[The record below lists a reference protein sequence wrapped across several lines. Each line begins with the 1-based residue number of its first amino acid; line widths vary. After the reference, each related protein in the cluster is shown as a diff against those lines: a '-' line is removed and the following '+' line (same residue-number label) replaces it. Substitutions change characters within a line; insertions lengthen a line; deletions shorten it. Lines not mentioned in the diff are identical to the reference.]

1 MDDLTK
7 IIITGIIAAV
17 IAICFNTYLESQHT
31 KAAMSQGLVQ
41 CPDARSKGGVL
52 WQHSCN

>member
-7 IIITGIIAAV
+7 IIITGIIAAA